1 MTVHANGW
9 SGTHE
14 AELEVTIQ
22 YPRIRGII
30 TLVEVISIFVVLDF
44 LFGALLLFF
53 FPPRRPTF
61 VPSLF
66 CSVLIVSFTWYL
78 WFTVRNIESVF
89 TTFRI
94 SPMQLV
100 VENSRYGVLTLNW
113 AELTGATYTRIGI
126 AGKTITLEAPHLA
139 KPLAIMSQLRTPGSA
154 ARFVIAQMLIQSAVG
169 DRWVERWFGP

>member
-100 VENSRYGVLTLNW
+100 VENSRLAYSRS
-113 AELTGATYTRIGI
+113 TGPSSR
-126 AGKTITLEAPHLA
+126 AP
-139 KPLAIMSQLRTPGSA
+139 RTPELGS
-154 ARFVIAQMLIQSAVG
+154 RERRL
-169 DRWVERWFGP
+169 RWRLHTSPSLSRL